1 MSPKDGTGPGRPK
14 RPAPAKPPVVGVEKV
29 ICACGHEAD
38 LPLFDDRRDRLYRDV
53 RRKKLAAGPCP
64 DCRRQAQ
71 AELTARQQAEAA
83 QRKPARPAPPAPKQ
97 KASQPPA
104 GRLPDGSEFRVTYD
118 TAAERW
124 VGTLTVTA
132 PGGGKVFEGEA
143 GAVFRLLG
151 LLDRQYR
158 AWLAGRPAPEKGAA
172 DEPGGGHDAEVW

>member
-1 MSPKDGTGPGRPK
+1 MSPGGAGPDQPK
-14 RPAPAKPPVVGVEKV
+14 RPAPGKPPVVGVEKV
-29 ICACGHEAD
+29 TCACGHEAD

-83 QRKPARPAPPAPKQ
+83 QRKPVRPAPPAPKQ

-104 GRLPDGSEFRVTYD
+104 GRLPDGSEFRVTYAA
-118 TAAERW
+118 AAERW

-158 AWLAGRPAPEKGAA
+158 AWLAAQATPSA
-172 DEPGGGHDAEVW
+172 GGGAGGSGGAGG